1 MMKKRVS
8 LRPVYTQTFSVDL
21 SSTHSS
27 VDDHV
32 DRLMNLVLDYDAHC
46 EKLEQDI
53 DERENEQLEICNRI
67 QEKLNLKV
75 KNIMKQ

>member
-1 MMKKRVS
+1 M
-8 LRPVYTQTFSVDL
+8 RPVYAETFSVDL
-21 SSTHSS
+21 SNTHSS

-32 DRLMNLVLDYDAHC
+32 DRLMNLILDYDAHC

-53 DERENEQLEICNRI
+53 DERENEQLAICNRI
-67 QEKLNLKV
+67 QDKLNGKV